1 MARPWQRWRSSYREL
16 QHGTTYLGAI
26 MIVLVGLGAAIHLLG
41 FRTQL
46 FDSVE
51 RNADNL
57 ARAFEQD
64 VAHSLREVDW
74 TIRLLRSSYLA
85 RTPSFDFVE
94 LTKQLNSAD
103 GLTLQ
108 YSIIGPDGFIAQSSL
123 GTPKERIDLR
133 DREHFRVHVSST
145 QDHLFIS
152 QPVLGRLSGKWT
164 VQLARRITNP
174 DGSFGGVIIAA
185 VDPGHFSRLYNAIDV
200 GANGMITLVG
210 LDGVVRS
217 SRGRTAEGAG
227 QSIQGSPYFA
237 AISQRPEGLVTANS
251 AIDGIRRVGAY
262 RRVADLPLIVAVE
275 FSEAEVLAKFM
286 REFRNVA
293 ILGLLLSAVILVGIG
308 RSARS
313 RAKLRATA
321 ESLQSAEQVAW
332 AQKNELQE
340 RDQREAMLRHEA
352 AMQQQVGEFND
363 RLLSSIKKFSTT
375 INDLAVASKGLMTAA
390 ADARQSGEKI
400 TEASN
405 LAADHVAQITEGVD
419 QLSSAAGEISDKTRD
434 TASIFAGVT
443 KETEITNHLSEEL
456 DAAISSIDGVVGS
469 IQSIAKQTNLLA
481 LNATIEAARAGNA
494 GRGFA
499 IVAGEVKTL
508 ASQTSKAT
516 QDIQQQISALQTA
529 AAASV
534 SALRNIRT
542 QILAVREITESINET
557 VSRHSSF
564 AHEIARNMQ
573 ETTAQS
579 RTAFTSARTLAA
591 AIELSCESTT
601 SVIDLARELDA
612 EAKRI
617 SAEADSF
624 SRALQRA

>member
-262 RRVADLPLIVAVE
+262 RRVADLPLIVTVGV
-275 FSEAEVLAKFM
+275 FGSRGVGEVRARIPQCRDPRAAAFC
-286 REFRNVA
+286 RHPGRDRSQRPQPGEIA
-293 ILGLLLSAVILVGIG
+293 GDGGVIAIG
-308 RSARS
+308 RAGGLG
-313 RAKLRATA
+313 AK
-321 ESLQSAEQVAW
+321 
-332 AQKNELQE
+332 K
-340 RDQREAMLRHEA
+340 
-352 AMQQQVGEFND
+352 
-363 RLLSSIKKFSTT
+363 
-375 INDLAVASKGLMTAA
+375 
-390 ADARQSGEKI
+390 
-400 TEASN
+400 
-405 LAADHVAQITEGVD
+405 
-419 QLSSAAGEISDKTRD
+419 
-434 TASIFAGVT
+434 
-443 KETEITNHLSEEL
+443 
-456 DAAISSIDGVVGS
+456 
-469 IQSIAKQTNLLA
+469 
-481 LNATIEAARAGNA
+481 
-494 GRGFA
+494 
-499 IVAGEVKTL
+499 
-508 ASQTSKAT
+508 
-516 QDIQQQISALQTA
+516 
-529 AAASV
+529 
-534 SALRNIRT
+534 
-542 QILAVREITESINET
+542 
-557 VSRHSSF
+557 
-564 AHEIARNMQ
+564 
-573 ETTAQS
+573 
-579 RTAFTSARTLAA
+579 
-591 AIELSCESTT
+591 
-601 SVIDLARELDA
+601 
-612 EAKRI
+612 
-617 SAEADSF
+617 
-624 SRALQRA
+624 